1 MSSVVL
7 SEALLTVAVVV
18 AASIFSVVF
27 VSNLQLLLNSQ
38 QEKMLKLAENME
50 IKVEIIFADAL
61 QSNDTVK
68 VWVKNIG
75 QKPIPRQLI
84 GLDSGLFLKK
94 RGGEVWRIPYNAD
107 VKPSWNFTLLN
118 SVDEEWDPEETL
130 EVTISLPDG
139 TLDVGDWIVRF
150 VAPINGAYDDYVFS
164 L

>member
-18 AASIFSVVF
+18 VASIFSVVF
-27 VSNLQLLLNSQ
+27 ISNSQLFVDSQ
-38 QEKMLKLAENME
+38 QEKMLKLAENM
-50 IKVEIIFADAL
+50 KVKIEIIFADAL

-84 GLDSGLFLKK
+84 GLDSNIFLKK
-94 RGGEVWRIPYNAD
+94 RGEAAWRIPYNVD
-107 VKPSWNFTLLN
+107 TKPSWNFILPNNT
-118 SVDEEWDPEETL
+118 DDEWDPGETL
-130 EVTISLPDG
+130 EISIGLPSG
-139 TLDVGDWIVRF
+139 ALNVGDWIVRF